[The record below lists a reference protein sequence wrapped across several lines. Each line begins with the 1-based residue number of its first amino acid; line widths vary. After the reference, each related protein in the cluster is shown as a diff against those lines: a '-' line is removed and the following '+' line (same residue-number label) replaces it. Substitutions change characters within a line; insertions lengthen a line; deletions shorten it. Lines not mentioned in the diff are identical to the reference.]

1 MDEQY
6 MKTPFF
12 GSRRMTATLNKIG
25 YQVNRKRVRRLM
37 GLMGIEAVYRKP
49 RTSKPAPENKIY
61 PYLLRGLCI
70 DHPDQ
75 VWASDITYSAPRPS
89 MDWGAYDRNARKHKE
104 VMITK
109 SALRLRCCKCMSPSG
124 GDLLSTGRVT

>member
-109 SALRLRCCKCMSPSG
+109 VPCACAAASA
-124 GDLLSTGRVT
+124 